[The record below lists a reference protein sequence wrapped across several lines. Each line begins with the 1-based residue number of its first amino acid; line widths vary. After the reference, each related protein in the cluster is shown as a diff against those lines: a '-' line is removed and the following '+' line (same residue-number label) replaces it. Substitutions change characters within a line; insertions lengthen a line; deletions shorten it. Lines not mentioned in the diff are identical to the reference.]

1 MSTFRRT
8 SFSAGTGSM
17 ARSVE
22 AYYPFY
28 PPPVVDP
35 EATRNER
42 NGYGGFVTVPIVA
55 NITGGADD
63 GIVNRVNMRQGEV
76 SYFRHGGVLMTPFH
90 MRSTGTVESSM
101 AQRVQGMSAGWSIN
115 NWLYRALKGYPMN
128 LGLSV
133 KVPTLPR
140 EALGITPAQ
149 MTPRP
154 RYSRNIFVNR
164 QFNTIRSTPAQPQN
178 R

>member
-1 MSTFRRT
+1 MTYRRT
-8 SFSAGTGSM
+8 PLSAATGSM

-35 EATRNER
+35 AATRQER
-42 NGYGGFVTVPIVA
+42 NGYQGFETVPLA
-55 NITGGADD
+55 SNITGGADD
-63 GIVNRVNMRQGEV
+63 GIVKRANMRQGER
-76 SYFRHGGVLMTPFH
+76 SFFRHGGVLMTPFR
-90 MRSTGTVESSM
+90 MTATGQVESSQG
-101 AQRVQGMSAGWSIN
+101 QRIQAMSFGWSVN

-133 KVPTLPR
+133 KVPTIPK
-140 EALGITPAQ
+140 EALGVTPDQ
-149 MTPRP
+149 MLPRP
-154 RYSRNIFVNR
+154 RYSRNVFVNR
-164 QFNTIRSTPAQPQN
+164 NFNTIRSVPAKPQN

>member
-1 MSTFRRT
+1 MTYRRVPL
-8 SFSAGTGSM
+8 SAATGSM

-35 EATRNER
+35 EATRQER
-42 NGYGGFVTVPIVA
+42 NGYQAFETVPLA
-55 NITGGADD
+55 SNITGGPDD
-63 GIVNRVNMRQGEV
+63 GIVNRRNMRQGERTF
-76 SYFRHGGVLMTPFH
+76 FRHGGVLMTPFR
-90 MRSTGTVESSM
+90 MQATGQVQSSQ
-101 AQRVQGMSAGWSIN
+101 AQRIQAMPAGWSVN
-115 NWLYRALKGYPMN
+115 GWLYRALKGYPLN

-133 KVPTLPR
+133 KVPTLPK
-140 EALGITPAQ
+140 EALGITPDQ

-154 RYSRNIFVNR
+154 RYSRNVFVNR
-164 QFNTIRSTPAQPQN
+164 GFNTIRGVPAKPQN

>member
-1 MSTFRRT
+1 MTYRRVPI
-8 SFSAGTGSM
+8 SAATGSM

-42 NGYGGFVTVPIVA
+42 NGYQGFETIPLPS

-63 GIVNRVNMRQGEV
+63 GIVKRANMRQGER
-76 SYFRHGGVLMTPFH
+76 SFFRHGGMLMSPFR
-90 MRSTGTVESSM
+90 MIATGAVQSSQ
-101 AQRVQGMSAGWSIN
+101 AQRIQAMPAGWSIN
-115 NWLYRALKGYPMN
+115 GFLYRALKGYPMN

-154 RYSRNIFVNR
+154 RFSRNVFVNR
-164 QFNTIRSTPAQPQN
+164 GFNGIRSVPAQPQN